1 MKKLLSTLVLI
12 FAICSFVSAQQNH
25 FIYIQS
31 ANKQAFY
38 VKVDNKVYTA
48 TNGFLIIS
56 KMQDGNHQMTIGY
69 TNSTEMERTFDCV
82 VAGKDLGFSLNEMT
96 GQAGAELL
104 NLQTLAK
111 LKAVRTSDV
120 AKADTKNST
129 VVAGQTDAFG
139 EMLSNATGDASLKV
153 VPVMN

>member
-69 TNSTEMERTFDCV
+69 TNNMEAEKTFDCV

-96 GQAGAELL
+96 AQASIELT

-111 LKAVRTSDV
+111 LKAVTPANI
-120 AKADTKNST
+120 AKVETKE
-129 VVAGQTDAFG
+129 VIVGQTDAFG

-153 VPVMN
+153 IPVMN